1 MNLTV
6 LLIYLIINAY
16 FQVKYYH
23 FWLNVKLPRR
33 KSAQKKEKKKQIIS
47 LNLFNLFLNAAMS
60 LGILINYS
68 GNKLLQLLMA

>member
-6 LLIYLIINAY
+6 LLIYLIINGY

-33 KSAQKKEKKKQIIS
+33 KSAQKKKTNYFIEFIQFVLECCNVTWDLDK
-47 LNLFNLFLNAAMS
+47 LFW
-60 LGILINYS
+60 
-68 GNKLLQLLMA
+68 K

>member
-33 KSAQKKEKKKQIIS
+33 KSAQKKKKQIIS

>member
-33 KSAQKKEKKKQIIS
+33 KSAQKKKQIIS

>member
-6 LLIYLIINAY
+6 LLIYLIINGY

-23 FWLNVKLPRR
+23 FWLNVCLTA
-33 KSAQKKEKKKQIIS
+33 SAEICSKKKKKQIIS

-68 GNKLLQLLMA
+68 GNQLLQLLMA

>member
-33 KSAQKKEKKKQIIS
+33 KSAQKKKKKIIS